1 MHTRPSTRCPMLWL
15 VLGLLLWAE
24 APWAQTHTLNL
35 KNADIQA
42 LIVTV
47 AEITGKNFIVDPRVE
62 GQVTVISSQ
71 DMTPDEIYDVFL
83 SVLRVHG
90 FAAVPS
96 GSIIKIVPDASA
108 RQDSI
113 ATIDT
118 TRGYSPDDLVT
129 RIIQVDNIPATQL
142 VPILRPLLPQS
153 AHLAAHLASN
163 ALIISDRAAN
173 VARLANIIRRIDTA
187 TDEEVE
193 IISLQHANAAEVA
206 RTLNMLARNGDPGA
220 TQPTLIAD
228 ERTNSILLGGDRA
241 SRLRMRTLVAHLDTP
256 LEGGDTHVIYLRYA
270 DAESLVPVLDSVAAS
285 LEVTQPETGAG
296 TAIQAE
302 PSTNALIITA
312 SPAIFRSLQ
321 SVIRQLDIRRAQ
333 VLVEAVIAEVA
344 LDMSRELGVQWQ
356 VGNGDLDGTFG
367 GTNFGDSGS
376 NILDLSANP
385 LGADSGLNLGYIDGT
400 VSIPGIEGNILNINV
415 LIRALQSD
423 VNSNVLSTP
432 HLVTL
437 DNEEA
442 QIQVGQEVPFLTGQF
457 TNTGAAGTAVNPF
470 QTIERKEVGI
480 LLRVTPHINE
490 GDTMLLEI
498 HQEVSTLIPNSI
510 ALSGAVDL
518 VTNKRT
524 LTTTVQVDDGQLI
537 VLGGLIS
544 EDVADTIQK
553 VPVLGSIPVLGAL
566 FRYRNTTAMKRNL
579 MIFLRPTILR
589 DPTLEARISSG
600 KYNALRQQQ
609 IQAREAQK
617 DWVNTPVLPEI
628 ETYLPD
634 YREVPSELPD
644 HSMDAAPDGTSNT
657 SSNESYEEP
666 DQ

>member
-1 MHTRPSTRCPMLWL
+1 MHTRPLPCSLMLC
-15 VLGLLLWAE
+15 LLLWTSTLT
-24 APWAQTHTLNL
+24 AQTHTLNL

-42 LIVTV
+42 LITTV
-47 AEITGKNFIVDPRVE
+47 SEITDKNFIVDPRVE
-62 GQVTVISSQ
+62 GQVTVISSRE
-71 DMTPDEIYDVFL
+71 MTPDEIYDVFL

-96 GSIIKIVPDASA
+96 GSVIKIVPDTNA

-113 ATIDT
+113 AIMDNTQ
-118 TRGYSPDDLVT
+118 GYSPDELIT
-129 RIIQVDNIPATQL
+129 RIIPVENIPAAQL

-153 AHLAAHLASN
+153 AHLAAHSASN
-163 ALIISDRAAN
+163 SLIISDRAAN

-193 IISLQHANAAEVA
+193 IISLQNASAAEVA
-206 RTLNMLARNGDPGA
+206 RTLNMLTRNNGPGT
-220 TQPTLIAD
+220 TQLALIAD

-256 LEGGDTHVIYLRYA
+256 LEGGDTRVIYLRYA
-270 DAESLVPVLDSVAAS
+270 DAEALVPVLESVAAS
-285 LEVTQPETGAG
+285 LEVAQPETGMS
-296 TAIQAE
+296 TSIQAE
-302 PSTNALIITA
+302 PSTNALIITT

-344 LDMSRELGVQWQ
+344 VDMTRELGVQWQ
-356 VGNGDLDGTFG
+356 VGNGDLDGAFG

-385 LGADSGLNLGYIDGT
+385 LGANAGLNLGYINGT
-400 VSIPGIEGNILNINV
+400 LGIPGLEGQILNMNV

-442 QIQVGQEVPFLTGQF
+442 EIQVGQEVPFLTGQF
-457 TNTGAAGTAVNPF
+457 TNTGTAGAALNPF

-498 HQEVSTLIPNSI
+498 HQEVSTLIPNSRER
-510 ALSGAVDL
+510 SGAVDL

-524 LTTTVQVDDGQLI
+524 LTTTVQVDDGQMI

-553 VPVLGSIPVLGAL
+553 VPLLGSIPVVGAL
-566 FRYRNTTAMKRNL
+566 FRYRSTTAMKRNL

-589 DPTLEARISSG
+589 DPTLETRISSG

-617 DWVNTPVLPEI
+617 DWVHTPVLPEL
-628 ETYLPD
+628 ETWLPD
-634 YREVPSELPD
+634 YRELPGEPTD
-644 HSMDAAPDGTSNT
+644 TAPDAASND
-657 SSNESYEEP
+657 SHAEP

>member
-1 MHTRPSTRCPMLWL
+1 MLWL

-42 LIVTV
+42 LITTV
-47 AEITGKNFIVDPRVE
+47 SEITGKNFILDPRVE

-71 DMTPDEIYDVFL
+71 EMTPDEVYDVFL

-96 GSIIKIVPDASA
+96 GSIIKIVLDASA
-108 RQDSI
+108 HQDSI

-118 TRGYSPDDLVT
+118 TQGYSPDDLVT
-129 RIIQVDNIPATQL
+129 QVIQVHNIPATQL
-142 VPILRPLLPQS
+142 VPILRPLLPPS

-163 ALIISDRAAN
+163 ALIVSDRAAN

-206 RTLNMLARNGDPGA
+206 RTLNMLARDNTDPGTA
-220 TQPTLIAD
+220 RPTLIAD

-256 LEGGDTHVIYLRYA
+256 LEGGDTRVIYLRYA
-270 DAESLVPVLDSVAAS
+270 SAEALVPVLDSVAAS
-285 LEVTQPETGAG
+285 LEVSQPETGAS
-296 TAIQAE
+296 TSIQAE
-302 PSTNALIITA
+302 PSTNALIITT

-344 LDMSRELGVQWQ
+344 LDMTRELGVQWQ
-356 VGNGDLDGTFG
+356 VGNGDLDGAFG

-385 LGADSGLNLGYIDGT
+385 LGADSGLNLGYINGT
-400 VSIPGIEGNILNINV
+400 LGIPGLEGQILNINV

-457 TNTGAAGTAVNPF
+457 TNTGTAGTAVNPF

-480 LLRVTPHINE
+480 VLRVTPHINE

-498 HQEVSTLIPNSI
+498 HQEVSTLIPDSRER
-510 ALSGAVDL
+510 SGAVDL

-524 LTTTVQVDDGQLI
+524 LTTTVQVDDGQMI

-566 FRYRNTTAMKRNL
+566 FRYRSTTAMKRNL

-589 DPTLEARISSG
+589 DPTLETRISSG

-617 DWVNTPVLPEI
+617 DWVNTPVLPEL
-628 ETYLPD
+628 ETWLPD
-634 YREVPSELPD
+634 YREVPGELPD
-644 HSMDAAPDGTSNT
+644 PSTDAGPDA

>member
-1 MHTRPSTRCPMLWL
+1 MHTRPLHLFPMLCVFL
-15 VLGLLLWAE
+15 SLMLWAG
-24 APWAQTHTLNL
+24 ALLAQTHTLNL

-42 LIVTV
+42 LITTV

-71 DMTPDEIYDVFL
+71 DMTPDEVYDVFL

-118 TRGYSPDDLVT
+118 TQGYSPDDLVT
-129 RIIQVDNIPATQL
+129 QVIQVDNIPATQL

-163 ALIISDRAAN
+163 ALIVSDRAAN

-193 IISLQHANAAEVA
+193 VLALRHANAAEVA
-206 RTLNMLARNGDPGA
+206 RTLNMLGRNNDPGA
-220 TQPTLIAD
+220 PQPTLVAD

-241 SRLRMRTLVAHLDTP
+241 SRLRMRMLVAHLDTP
-256 LEGGDTHVIYLRYA
+256 LEGGDTRVVYLRYA
-270 DAESLVPVLDSVAAS
+270 NAEALVPVLASVAES
-285 LEVTQPETGAG
+285 LEVTQPDSGTT

-302 PSTNALIITA
+302 PSTNALIITT

-333 VLVEAVIAEVA
+333 VLVEAVIAEVS

-356 VGNGDLDGTFG
+356 VGSGDLDGAFG

-376 NILDLSANP
+376 NILDLSQNP
-385 LGADSGLNLGYIDGT
+385 LGANSGLNLGYIDGT
-400 VSIPGIEGNILNINV
+400 VGIPGLEGEILNINV

-480 LLRVTPHINE
+480 TLRVTPHINE
-490 GDTMLLEI
+490 GDTMLMEI
-498 HQEVSTLIPNSI
+498 HQEVSNLIPDSEERT
-510 ALSGAVDL
+510 GAVDL

-524 LTTTVQVDDGQLI
+524 LTTTVQVDDGALI
-537 VLGGLIS
+537 VLGGLIQ

-553 VPVLGSIPVLGAL
+553 VPVLGSIPIVGGL
-566 FRYRNTTAMKRNL
+566 FRYRSTSSMKRNL

-589 DPTLEARISSG
+589 DSSLESRISAG

-609 IQAREAQK
+609 IQAREERK
-617 DWVNTPVLPEI
+617 DWVDTPVLPEL

-634 YREVPSELPD
+634 YSQDPGREPEEP
-644 HSMDAAPDGTSNT
+644 AGTAPD
-657 SSNESYEEP
+657 EKYEEP